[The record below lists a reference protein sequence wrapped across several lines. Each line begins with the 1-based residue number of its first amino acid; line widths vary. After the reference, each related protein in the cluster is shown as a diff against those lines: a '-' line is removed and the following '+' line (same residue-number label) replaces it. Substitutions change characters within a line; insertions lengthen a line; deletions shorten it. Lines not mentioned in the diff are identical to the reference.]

1 MLLPIVRNRCRPVS
15 VFGDPFDAF
24 DRITRLFEDGGASS
38 AGPAVG
44 CNVDVRE
51 DEGHYYFVAELP
63 GLSKDEIDITLEDGV
78 LTISGEKKNEHAEE
92 KNGYHL
98 RERGY
103 GKFSRSF
110 RLPTEVNPDKV
121 GAHLKDGLLTLTLD
135 KAEQIKPKKIEVKAG

>member
-1 MLLPIVRNRCRPVS
+1 MFTLWS
-15 VFGDPFDAF
+15 DF
-24 DRITRLFEDGGASS
+24 DRAFFGSPFFRLRRRPQEQLSESGWGRMNLIDKG
-38 AGPAVG
+38 
-44 CNVDVRE
+44 D
-51 DEGHYYFVAELP
+51 DLHFVAELP

-135 KAEQIKPKKIEVKAG
+135 KAEQVKPKKIEVKAG